1 MKLKAST
8 CWPVLTVSTVKIQH
22 RSVVAVL
29 VVAVEI
35 KVPHNDADDVSVV
48 STQEPAD
55 LIRTDIQKQVALCDS
70 LLHILD
76 KPFMP
81 LSNNTFPCTRKI
93 YNCSTG
99 VLGTGL
105 WYLMHS
111 VQLESNDSVTFS
123 STTSKVMQS
132 KKGVELEHCFILL
145 AHQSKLLPFC
155 LSLKVKSIR
164 TEFYQTADVLT
175 LT

>member
-1 MKLKAST
+1 MSALFGGNESKASIF
-8 CWPVLTVSTVKIQH
+8 WLVLTVSTVKIKH

-105 WYLMHS
+105 
-111 VQLESNDSVTFS
+111 
-123 STTSKVMQS
+123 
-132 KKGVELEHCFILL
+132 
-145 AHQSKLLPFC
+145 
-155 LSLKVKSIR
+155 
-164 TEFYQTADVLT
+164 
-175 LT
+175 